1 MQRLGYVLAVLAL
14 VMLTGTVAAQT
25 PEGLVAA
32 ITSPEEGQQLFG
44 LVNITGS
51 AEHPTAFESYTLE
64 YNDLGDPNAP
74 WLLVQPRVQQQVKDN
89 VLGTW
94 NTNLVPDGTYRLRL
108 RVFLQ
113 DGQVGEFVVS
123 DLKVVNSVPTPVPT
137 SSSGLAIGATPAA
150 PTPGPSPTS
159 PIVQPPS
166 NNPSAGEVA
175 VPAAPDDGSGPGE
188 SGPVNLEPPAR
199 NTARINTSRVRSAF
213 CTGVY
218 LTLGAFGVMLGYV
231 LVRGRIRPFTRRLIW
246 QIQDD
251 VDNDR
256 R

>member
-1 MQRLGYVLAVLAL
+1 MQRLGYLLVLVFLL
-14 VMLTGTVAAQT
+14 LSGTAAAQA
-25 PEGLVAA
+25 PEGPVAV
-32 ITSPEEGQQLFG
+32 ITAPVDGQQLFG
-44 LVNITGS
+44 LVNISGS
-51 AEHPTAFESYTLE
+51 AEDPTAFESYTLE
-64 YNDLGDPNAP
+64 YNDLGDPTAP

-137 SSSGLAIGATPAA
+137 AASGAAVDAIPAV

-159 PIVQPPS
+159 LIVQPPS
-166 NNPSAGEVA
+166 SNPSAGEV
-175 VPAAPDDGSGPGE
+175 VGPVAPDSGPGIGE
-188 SGPVNLEPPAR
+188 SGPLNVESPAKK
-199 NTARINTSRVRSAF
+199 TARINTGRVRSAF

-218 LTLGAFGVMLGYV
+218 LTLGAFGLMVVYV
-231 LVRGRIRPFTRRLIW
+231 LVRGRLRPFTRRLLW
-246 QIQDD
+246 QIQDE
-251 VDNDR
+251 VDDR
-256 R
+256 RQ

>member
-1 MQRLGYVLAVLAL
+1 MRRLGYLLAVVVTL
-14 VMLTGTVAAQT
+14 VGTVAAQS
-25 PEGLVAA
+25 PEGLVAV
-32 ITSPEEGQQLFG
+32 ITSPVDGQQLFG
-44 LVNITGS
+44 LVNISGS

-64 YNDLGDPNAP
+64 YNVLSDPNAP
-74 WLLVQPRVQQQVKDN
+74 WLLVQPRVQQQVKNN

-137 SSSGLAIGATPAA
+137 AASGAVPGATPAI

-166 NNPSAGEVA
+166 NNPAAGGAVGPVAPDNGSAAGES
-175 VPAAPDDGSGPGE
+175 VPVDAG
-188 SGPVNLEPPAR
+188 NPAR
-199 NTARINTSRVRSAF
+199 KTTRINIDRVRSAF

-218 LTLGAFGVMLGYV
+218 LTLGAFGLMLVYT
-231 LVRGRIRPFTRRLIW
+231 LIRGRVRPLTRRLIW
-246 QIQDD
+246 QIEDEM
-251 VDNDR
+251 DNDR
-256 R
+256 HQ